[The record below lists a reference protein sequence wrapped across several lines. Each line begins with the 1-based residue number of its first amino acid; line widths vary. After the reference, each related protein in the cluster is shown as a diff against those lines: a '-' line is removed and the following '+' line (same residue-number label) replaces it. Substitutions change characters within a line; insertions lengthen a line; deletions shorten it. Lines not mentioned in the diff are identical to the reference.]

1 MPKTICLENNLIKPI
16 QVAKNINHKDLEIT
30 KSDEKPLCIWSIM
43 YFTSRGIK
51 TLNTLTTSRAKA
63 PYKNSFLYGS

>member
-30 KSDEKPLCIWSIM
+30 KSEENPFCNWSIIF
-43 YFTSRGIK
+43 FTSKGIT
-51 TLNTLTTSRAKA
+51 TLSIFTNKRAKA
-63 PYKNSFLYGS
+63 PYKNSFL